1 MHVSVQVTVD
11 APINT
16 VWDSYTLPAHI
27 VNWNFASNDWHTPRA
42 SVDLRVGGNFSSR
55 MEAKDGSEGFD
66 FEGTYTEII
75 EHEFI
80 EYTFGDRLAQVS
92 FAEEEDGVRVV
103 VTFETEDENSAED
116 QRNGWQAILNNFA
129 AYVRSL

>member
-16 VWDSYTLPAHI
+16 VWDSYTFPAHI

-42 SVDLRVGGNFSSR
+42 SVDLRVGGSFSSR

-75 EHEFI
+75 EHKFI

>member
-1 MHVSVQVTVD
+1 MNVVVQVTID
-11 APINT
+11 SPIKT
-16 VWDSYTLPAHI
+16 VWDCYTSPAHI
-27 VNWNFASNDWHTPRA
+27 VNWNFASDDWHSPSA

-55 MEAKDGSEGFD
+55 MEAKDGKEGFD

-80 EYTFGDRLAQVS
+80 EYTFGDRLAQVR
-92 FAEEEDGVRVV
+92 FVEEEDGVRVV
-103 VTFETEDENSAED
+103 VAFDTEDENAVED
-116 QRNGWQAILNNFA
+116 QRNGWQSILNNFA

>member
-1 MHVSVQVTVD
+1 
-11 APINT
+11 
-16 VWDSYTLPAHI
+16 
-27 VNWNFASNDWHTPRA
+27 
-42 SVDLRVGGNFSSR
+42 

>member
-16 VWDSYTLPAHI
+16 VWDCYTFPAHI
-27 VNWNFASNDWHTPRA
+27 VNWHFASNDWHTPRA
-42 SVDLRVGGNFSSR
+42 SVYLRVGGNFSSR